1 MIKITVE
8 IDEDQ
13 IKDYICSILE
23 SDNYQIFNDIELIL
37 SNKKK
42 NIIAIF
48 KDS

>member
-23 SDNYQIFNDIELIL
+23 SENYQSFNDIELIL

-48 KDS
+48 KD